1 MDFTF
6 MKGLKD
12 FLSDRPEYAFLA
24 FSLFAVVILWRAYRK
39 AEDEKLAITL
49 RVIPLADKLT
59 KILQRIT
66 ERRTVKKEN
75 SAGDEITKHDPDS

>member
-1 MDFTF
+1 

-24 FSLFAVVILWRAYRK
+24 FTLFAVVILWRAYRK
-39 AEDEKLAITL
+39 AEDDKLAITL

-59 KILQRIT
+59 KILQRVT
-66 ERRTVKKEN
+66 ERR
-75 SAGDEITKHDPDS
+75 SAKRDQPTGGEMTKHDDPET